1 MGLESVMDT
10 PHICKQEGVL
20 GGHTEAIK
28 DLKEYRDKQNGALLR
43 LADRVDKVDARLD
56 SMQWWLIGL
65 MGGVI
70 ASLILLVVN
79 ILAKK

>member
-1 MGLESVMDT
+1 MEAVAEF
-10 PHICKQEGVL
+10 HVCQKEQIL
-20 GGHTEAIK
+20 GEHNADIK
-28 DLKEYRDKQNGALLR
+28 NLKEYREKQNGALIR

-70 ASLILLVVN
+70 ASLVLLIAN
-79 ILAKK
+79 IIVKG

>member
-1 MGLESVMDT
+1 MDAVAEF
-10 PHICKQEGVL
+10 HGCKQERIIGR
-20 GGHTEAIK
+20 HDEAIK

-56 SMQWWLIGL
+56 SMQWWLVGL
-65 MGGVI
+65 MGGII

-79 ILAKK
+79 MVGKG